1 LPHPRPAPT
10 AIDHHTR
17 HHEFRGVRFEARG
30 LVVNELSYFNAFTKE
45 IHMYIK
51 RVFMSAW
58 PVLAAAII
66 ACAFFAGDVAAK
78 DVKVSYQVSAQ
89 GLDLNQPAGASEF
102 YTRIRR
108 AAQIVCTHGMRVD
121 LAPSADPQGCYE
133 KALGDA
139 VRSAHVPLV
148 TDAYLA
154 THTLQQAAARG
165 IVVPVQVAAK

>member
-1 LPHPRPAPT
+1 
-10 AIDHHTR
+10 
-17 HHEFRGVRFEARG
+17 
-30 LVVNELSYFNAFTKE
+30 
-45 IHMYIK
+45 MYIE
-51 RVFMSAW
+51 RVLMSAAW
-58 PVLAAAII
+58 PVVAAAII

-89 GLDLNQPAGASEF
+89 GLDLNQPAGASEL

-154 THTLQQAAARG
+154 THTLQQAAASG
-165 IVVPVQVAAK
+165 IDVPVRVAAK